1 MPDPVYSQSSSYVK
15 NKNPLSTYHRPSETA
30 CSSYI
35 QNGDRLSL
43 TYHLIYHLSPSI
55 KIESTGEKVAKAKI
69 LFLTEKQSVSLN
81 ETIGFK
87 TLKL

>member
-15 NKNPLSTYHRPSETA
+15 NKNPLSTYHLPSETA

-55 KIESTGEKVAKAKI
+55 
-69 LFLTEKQSVSLN
+69 
-81 ETIGFK
+81 
-87 TLKL
+87 

>member
-30 CSSYI
+30 YSSYI

-55 KIESTGEKVAKAKI
+55 
-69 LFLTEKQSVSLN
+69 
-81 ETIGFK
+81 
-87 TLKL
+87 